1 MSPSGIADFTGFF
14 LKPAH
19 KSRVTRQSQS
29 SDWYTP
35 KFIFDALGLAFD
47 LDPAHPGRNNPHCV
61 VPTRK
66 NFTKADD
73 GLRQPWHGLVWLN
86 PPFGGRRGQVVWL
99 RKFFTHGN
107 GIALVAARTSS
118 DWFHSEVVPHAQL
131 LLFPNGKTKFVRPDG
146 SKEPGTGVVLISMG
160 EVACRAMRQSK
171 LGACYALVP
180 SLTNNDRQADE
191 DERTIERI
199 EARILADYQEKVD
212 ADAFDDAYGA
222 RDRVAWR
229 LAREPREGRSK

>member
-47 LDPAHPGRNNPHCV
+47 LDPAHPGRDNPHCV

-107 GIALVAARTSS
+107 GIALVAARTS
-118 DWFHSEVVPHAQL
+118 
-131 LLFPNGKTKFVRPDG
+131 
-146 SKEPGTGVVLISMG
+146 
-160 EVACRAMRQSK
+160 
-171 LGACYALVP
+171 
-180 SLTNNDRQADE
+180 
-191 DERTIERI
+191 
-199 EARILADYQEKVD
+199 
-212 ADAFDDAYGA
+212 
-222 RDRVAWR
+222 
-229 LAREPREGRSK
+229 GRSSASRRGSSRTTRRKSTPTLSTMLTARAIASPGGWRESRGRAAQNDHTNSTSHHRP